1 MRVAILDNKDSFTYN
16 LVHEIEP
23 LVDDLIVIRNDDDYA
38 LDKLLKVDAWVISPG
53 PGLPEHAPSV

>member
-53 PGLPEHAPSV
+53 PGLP